1 LGDKPY
7 PNHSNLT
14 QDRPVRGFP
23 GIGEQKPRGQ
33 SLMTE
38 VSEYENLIAVSRAF
52 NCHVEKKKSVCMNTR
67 VKLTSRAKLTATRW
81 HVA

>member
-1 LGDKPY
+1 
-7 PNHSNLT
+7 
-14 QDRPVRGFP
+14 
-23 GIGEQKPRGQ
+23 
-33 SLMTE
+33 MTE